1 MSQHDSMSIF
11 DFIRNS
17 FKMPTM
23 QQEVDYSKYQAQ
35 PINKDTFQ
43 MNTQGF
49 NTDFNNGGGANTMFN
64 NVAPVSAMKLAD
76 TPVPQH
82 MTNVVSSNQGPTKD
96 SMDFMGM
103 NTTQGPATDAFLS
116 GAQDMNLATEEPGFV
131 DKIGQS
137 VNELNSGISDFFG
150 DEERMARMTI
160 ALNSMRLNPDPN
172 IAKSMEN
179 KLESIRKRKGANRS
193 VDWLRANATP
203 QNQYAKYADLIE
215 KNPEMASELMK
226 QVMGIGKGGYKTS
239 AVQVD
244 PITGQK
250 YVVKTNPADG
260 SVIREDVE
268 GALGTTYQ
276 QEQDIASNVRLK
288 EQDTKDAYK
297 ASQEVFMEA
306 HEMRG
311 NVRELYKMIPLLDKG
326 AETGLLRQYL
336 PSFEAN
342 TAQLRTIGN
351 KLGINVINMATFG
364 ALSEKELNLALKT
377 AIDLSL
383 PPAELRKQILM
394 KIEAQENLMN
404 ELYREAQ
411 KLSSGIVGYQE
422 YINENSKNF
431 LRSQETRYNA
441 LTADEK
447 QAISNDT
454 WMGWNLAKREKFI
467 SVRSK

>member
-1 MSQHDSMSIF
+1 M
-11 DFIRNS
+11 
-17 FKMPTM
+17 
-23 QQEVDYSKYQAQ
+23 
-35 PINKDTFQ
+35 
-43 MNTQGF
+43 
-49 NTDFNNGGGANTMFN
+49 
-64 NVAPVSAMKLAD
+64 
-76 TPVPQH
+76 
-82 MTNVVSSNQGPTKD
+82 
-96 SMDFMGM
+96 
-103 NTTQGPATDAFLS
+103 
-116 GAQDMNLATEEPGFV
+116 
-131 DKIGQS
+131 
-137 VNELNSGISDFFG
+137 SDFFG

>member
-1 MSQHDSMSIF
+1 MS
-11 DFIRNS
+11 
-17 FKMPTM
+17 
-23 QQEVDYSKYQAQ
+23 QEVDYAKYLAEQAA
-35 PINKDTFQ
+35 INNATPTATNMSFPVENAQ
-43 MNTQGF
+43 QF
-49 NTDFNNGGGANTMFN
+49 NPDQI
-64 NVAPVSAMKLAD
+64 VSDMPLAEIIPAD
-76 TPVPQH
+76 NQNLWT
-82 MTNVVSSNQGPTKD
+82 NQGPMQD
-96 SMDFMGM
+96 PMDDLGM
-103 NTTQGPATDAFLS
+103 NTTQGPATDTFLS
-116 GAQDMNLATEEPGFV
+116 GAQDMNLATKEPSFF
-131 DKIGQS
+131 DKIGQG

-179 KLESIRKRKGANRS
+179 KLESLRKRKGANRS

-226 QVMGIGKGGYKTS
+226 QVLGIGKGGYKTS
-239 AVQVD
+239 AVQID
-244 PITGQK
+244 PETGQK
-250 YVVKTNPADG
+250 YVVETNPADG
-260 SVIREDVE
+260 SVIRVDVE
-268 GALGTTYQ
+268 GALGTTYEEKQ
-276 QEQDIASNVRLK
+276 KIASKIALK

-297 ASQEVFMEA
+297 AAQEVFVEA
-306 HEMRG
+306 QDMRG
-311 NVRELYKMIPLLDKG
+311 NIRELYKMIPLLDKG

-336 PSFEAN
+336 PSFKAA

-411 KLSSGIVGYQE
+411 KLSSGSIGYQE
-422 YINENSKNF
+422 YINENSKRF

-447 QAISNDT
+447 QAVSNDT

-467 SVRSK
+467 SARSK

>member
-1 MSQHDSMSIF
+1 MAQHVNNIWDFLFDRQDDQKTSMS
-11 DFIRNS
+11 
-17 FKMPTM
+17 
-23 QQEVDYSKYQAQ
+23 QEVDYAKYLAEQAAINNATPTATNMSFPVENAQ
-35 PINKDTFQ
+35 QFNPDQIVSDMPLAPLSDNTPINRDD
-43 MNTQGF
+43 GL
-49 NTDFNNGGGANTMFN
+49 GA
-64 NVAPVSAMKLAD
+64 
-76 TPVPQH
+76 
-82 MTNVVSSNQGPTKD
+82 
-96 SMDFMGM
+96 MDMMG
-103 NTTQGPATDAFLS
+103 QAGH
-116 GAQDMNLATEEPGFV
+116 NLATSAVDTAWNSQQDQRTPPTPTEEPGFF
-131 DKIGQS
+131 DKIG
-137 VNELNSGISDFFG
+137 SGMSDFFG

-297 ASQEVFMEA
+297 AS
-306 HEMRG
+306 
-311 NVRELYKMIPLLDKG
+311 
-326 AETGLLRQYL
+326 
-336 PSFEAN
+336 
-342 TAQLRTIGN
+342 
-351 KLGINVINMATFG
+351 
-364 ALSEKELNLALKT
+364 
-377 AIDLSL
+377 
-383 PPAELRKQILM
+383 
-394 KIEAQENLMN
+394 
-404 ELYREAQ
+404 
-411 KLSSGIVGYQE
+411 
-422 YINENSKNF
+422 
-431 LRSQETRYNA
+431 
-441 LTADEK
+441 
-447 QAISNDT
+447 
-454 WMGWNLAKREKFI
+454 
-467 SVRSK
+467 

>member
-1 MSQHDSMSIF
+1 MAEVNNIWDFLYNRQDDQKTSMS
-11 DFIRNS
+11 
-17 FKMPTM
+17 
-23 QQEVDYSKYQAQ
+23 QEVDYAEYLAQQAAINNATPTATNIPWQ
-35 PINKDTFQ
+35 PEEANSVNTFGPMTPMSIPGTVQ
-43 MNTQGF
+43 FQDKQGVGYETAPVPVVAPTKLNDGF
-49 NTDFNNGGGANTMFN
+49 FVPNTDEDNSQVSVIPTDPIGATPPP
-64 NVAPVSAMKLAD
+64 PV
-76 TPVPQH
+76 
-82 MTNVVSSNQGPTKD
+82 
-96 SMDFMGM
+96 
-103 NTTQGPATDAFLS
+103 
-116 GAQDMNLATEEPGFV
+116 EEPGFF
-131 DKIGQS
+131 DKIG
-137 VNELNSGISDFFG
+137 SGMSDFFG

-160 ALNSMRLNPDPN
+160 ALNSMRLNPDDN

-179 KLESIRKRKGANRS
+179 KLESLRKRKGANRS

-239 AVQVD
+239 AVQID
-244 PITGQK
+244 PETGQK

-260 SVIREDVE
+260 SVTRVDVE
-268 GALGTTYQ
+268 GALGTTYEGKQ
-276 QEQDIASNVRLK
+276 RIASEIALQ

-297 ASQEVFMEA
+297 ASQEVFVEA
-306 HEMRG
+306 QDMRG
-311 NVRELYKMIPLLDKG
+311 NIRELYKMIPLLDKG

-336 PSFEAN
+336 PSFKAA

-411 KLSSGIVGYQE
+411 KLSSGSIGYQE
-422 YINENSKNF
+422 YINENSKRF

-447 QAISNDT
+447 QAVSHDT

-467 SVRSK
+467 SARSK

>member
-1 MSQHDSMSIF
+1 MAQHVNNIWDFLFDRQDDQKTSMS
-11 DFIRNS
+11 
-17 FKMPTM
+17 
-23 QQEVDYSKYQAQ
+23 QEVDYAKYLAEQAAINNATPTATNMSFPVENAQ
-35 PINKDTFQ
+35 QFNPDQIVSDMPLAPLSDNTPIN
-43 MNTQGF
+43 MNDGLGPMDMMGQG
-49 NTDFNNGGGANTMFN
+49 G
-64 NVAPVSAMKLAD
+64 
-76 TPVPQH
+76 H
-82 MTNVVSSNQGPTKD
+82 
-96 SMDFMGM
+96 
-103 NTTQGPATDAFLS
+103 
-116 GAQDMNLATEEPGFV
+116 NLATSAVDTAWNSQQDQRTPPTPTEEPGFF
-131 DKIGQS
+131 DKIG
-137 VNELNSGISDFFG
+137 SGMSDFFG

>member
-1 MSQHDSMSIF
+1 MSFHEGLLDFLDGTFLDFRSEEEKRVNDYMMPVVNQSESVIQRYQPNWESINANNTTPTDMSFPVVDAQKFNPDQIVSDVNLAPLDSDVQNMSTKGSF
-11 DFIRNS
+11 D
-17 FKMPTM
+17 
-23 QQEVDYSKYQAQ
+23 
-35 PINKDTFQ
+35 
-43 MNTQGF
+43 
-49 NTDFNNGGGANTMFN
+49 
-64 NVAPVSAMKLAD
+64 AMD
-76 TPVPQH
+76 
-82 MTNVVSSNQGPTKD
+82 M
-96 SMDFMGM
+96 MGM

-116 GAQDMNLATEEPGFV
+116 GAQDMNLATEEPGFF
-131 DKIGQS
+131 DKIG
-137 VNELNSGISDFFG
+137 SGMSDFFG

-179 KLESIRKRKGANRS
+179 KLERLSKRKGANRS

-215 KNPEMASELMK
+215 KNPEMAAELMK

-239 AVQVD
+239 AVQTD

-260 SVIREDVE
+260 SVIREDIE
-268 GALGTTYQ
+268 GATGNTYEDKQ
-276 QEQDIASNVRLK
+276 KIASEIALQ

-336 PSFEAN
+336 PSFKAN

-411 KLSSGIVGYQE
+411 KLSSGSVGYQE

-447 QAISNDT
+447 QAVSNDT